1 MPSGSTVADQLAA
14 KSAPG
19 GGFLAQKL
27 CQEPLL
33 TSSGQRKLRQEPLQG
48 SLLENYR
55 CQILPE
61 FSCFFSQFVWKKS
74 KAETNFLARILA
86 EKEPENLQTSLLDN
100 ARTPKFWRSRSSFGC
115 DQSTKTLEGRLL
127 DDSAHQLL
135 SKYSISF
142 VSS

>member
-48 SLLENYR
+48 SLLENCR

-61 FSCFFSQFVWKKS
+61 FSCFFFPICLEKIKSRKKFPSQNLGRKGARKS
-74 KAETNFLARILA
+74 SNQLA
-86 EKEPENLQTSLLDN
+86 
-100 ARTPKFWRSRSSFGC
+100 
-115 DQSTKTLEGRLL
+115 
-127 DDSAHQLL
+127 
-135 SKYSISF
+135 
-142 VSS
+142 